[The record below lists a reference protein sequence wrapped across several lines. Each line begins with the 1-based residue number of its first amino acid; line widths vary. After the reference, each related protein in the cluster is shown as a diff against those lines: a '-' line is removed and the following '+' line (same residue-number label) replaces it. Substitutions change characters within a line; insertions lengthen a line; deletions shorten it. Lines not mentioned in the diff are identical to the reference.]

1 LLAVVHFAGAQ
12 DSKAPQA
19 LAGCY
24 ELKVKGWHPFTS
36 FDLLPTRF
44 QLTTR
49 AVNHGFAVRNFD
61 ASVREELPLSFW
73 NLKGDGKIEIVWSTG
88 FVGWKIR
95 LSRDLRGMA
104 GFFTDTDLQPS
115 GDVTD
120 VVIHSADC
128 KGWENFR
135 SDQH

>member
-1 LLAVVHFAGAQ
+1 M
-12 DSKAPQA
+12 
-19 LAGCY
+19 
-24 ELKVKGWHPFTS
+24 
-36 FDLLPTRF
+36 
-44 QLTTR
+44 
-49 AVNHGFAVRNFD
+49 
-61 ASVREELPLSFW
+61 REELPLSFW

-104 GFFTDTDLQPS
+104 EFFTDTDLQPS
-115 GDVTD
+115 GDVT
-120 VVIHSADC
+120 VVIHAADC